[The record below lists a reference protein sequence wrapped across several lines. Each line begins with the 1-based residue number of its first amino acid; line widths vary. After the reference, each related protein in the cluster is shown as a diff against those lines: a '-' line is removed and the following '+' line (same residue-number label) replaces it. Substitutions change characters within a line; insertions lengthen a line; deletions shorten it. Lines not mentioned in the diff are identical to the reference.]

1 MKKPGFLAA
10 SLGTAC
16 LFAFGAA
23 AVAHYAL
30 TPGGAEVIEV
40 ANAAEVRPA
49 EAPRETA
56 SARSASAPSAL
67 SIEGAGR
74 AASRPAGDAADS
86 DKSSVSRV
94 SARALQRKSV
104 AALNGDDDD
113 DDDDDD

>member
-16 LFAFGAA
+16 LFAFDAA

-49 EAPRETA
+49 EAPAARPAAAPSVA
-56 SARSASAPSAL
+56 SVEGGERSASRAT
-67 SIEGAGR
+67 GA
-74 AASRPAGDAADS
+74 AANADKS
-86 DKSSVSRV
+86 SSVSRV
-94 SARALQRKSV
+94 SANALRGKSI
-104 AALNGDDDD
+104 AALNARDDDD
-113 DDDDDD
+113 DDDDDDD